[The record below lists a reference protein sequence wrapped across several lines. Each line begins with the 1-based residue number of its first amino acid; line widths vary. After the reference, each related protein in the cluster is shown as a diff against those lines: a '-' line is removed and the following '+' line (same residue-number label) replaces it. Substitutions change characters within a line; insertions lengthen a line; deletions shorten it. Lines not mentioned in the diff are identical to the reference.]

1 MSTSTKALDTGSVRT
16 VRGGLTALLAAI
28 VLAAAAMVALKI
40 AEPAAGTA
48 PVPVSDAEVQKAL
61 IDVRAGERAFRSQV
75 GVPTA
80 EFWAKFRAEEREM
93 R

>member
-61 IDVRAGERAFRSQV
+61 IDVRAGERAFRI
-75 GVPTA
+75 VPSA
-80 EFWAKFRAEEREM
+80 EFWAEFRAQEREM